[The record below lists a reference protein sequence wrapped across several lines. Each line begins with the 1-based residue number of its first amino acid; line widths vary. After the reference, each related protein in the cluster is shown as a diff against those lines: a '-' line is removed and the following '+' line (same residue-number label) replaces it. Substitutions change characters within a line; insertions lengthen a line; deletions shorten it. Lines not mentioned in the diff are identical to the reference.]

1 MCAPVDVICLE
12 GKGSGPANSQVL
24 AAGSLMKCKGNW
36 RAKIVAVGFVLALL
50 AVGCALAYAAKTEV
64 ASGHMNE
71 HMAVNT
77 SAAVPVGIIIPVTL
91 GQGLSVERAQT
102 GQEIEG
108 RVKQDV
114 PLTKHDKI
122 AVKSRVVGRI
132 VSVAKVG
139 DGPGVDVSLRFEK
152 IEYRKEMIPI
162 AVSLRAMASYQA
174 VRAAQ
179 TPFTGADNGTPAGW
193 ANTAQI
199 GGDIRYGDGGEVRSR
214 QKKKVGKGVIGGVLV
229 HVFEQPGSECEGPV
243 NGDDRL
249 QALWVFSSDA
259 CGVYGMS
266 GVKIVKTG
274 KKEPMGVITLRF
286 EKADIAISA
295 DDAMLLR
302 VIVGK

>member
-1 MCAPVDVICLE
+1 V
-12 GKGSGPANSQVL
+12 
-24 AAGSLMKCKGNW
+24 GSLMKCKGNW
-36 RAKIVAVGFVLALL
+36 RAKIVAVGFVLALM
-50 AVGCALAYAAKTEV
+50 AVGCALAYAPKTEV
-64 ASGHMNE
+64 ASGRMNE

-77 SAAVPVGIIIPVTL
+77 YAVVPVGVIIPVTL
-91 GQGLSVERAQT
+91 GQTLSVEHAQA

-132 VSVAKVG
+132 VSVTKVG

-193 ANTAQI
+193 ANTVQI

-214 QKKKVGKGVIGGVLV
+214 QKQKVGKGVIGGVLV

-259 CGVYGMS
+259 CGVYGMN

-274 KKEPMGVITLRF
+274 KKEPVGGITLRF
-286 EKADIAISA
+286 EKADMEISA

-302 VIVGK
+302 VVAGK

>member
-1 MCAPVDVICLE
+1 
-12 GKGSGPANSQVL
+12 
-24 AAGSLMKCKGNW
+24 
-36 RAKIVAVGFVLALL
+36 
-50 AVGCALAYAAKTEV
+50 
-64 ASGHMNE
+64 
-71 HMAVNT
+71 
-77 SAAVPVGIIIPVTL
+77 
-91 GQGLSVERAQT
+91 
-102 GQEIEG
+102 
-108 RVKQDV
+108 
-114 PLTKHDKI
+114 
-122 AVKSRVVGRI
+122 VVGRI
-132 VSVAKVG
+132 VLVTKVG

-193 ANTAQI
+193 ANTVQI

-214 QKKKVGKGVIGGVLV
+214 QKQKVGKGVIGGVLV

-259 CGVYGMS
+259 CGVYGMN

-274 KKEPMGVITLRF
+274 KKEPVGGITLRF
-286 EKADIAISA
+286 EKADMEISA
-295 DDAMLLR
+295 DDTMLLR
-302 VIVGK
+302 VVAGK